1 MTSLRDEVDRLQ
13 LAIGQADPITRYK
26 HEPDLR
32 HAMDRLRAN
41 DVAVPEQVKRL
52 HQILLSEAIEAE
64 FDNMPV

>member
-1 MTSLRDEVDRLQ
+1 MMDLHTEIDHLQSLID
-13 LAIGQADPITRYK
+13 QADPDTRYK

-32 HAMDRLRAN
+32 HAIERMRAE
-41 DVAVPEQVKRL
+41 DVAVPAPVKRL